1 MNLPFKHLCCFALI
15 LILPADAYAT
25 WSISAVDRKT
35 GEAGVAGASC
45 TSDVSGIASVV
56 PGKGAIV
63 VQAASNYFARMK
75 GAGLMDKGVPADE
88 ILAAIRDKQFNPE
101 DQQYGLVTLYD
112 DSAPLV
118 YSGVNITNWQGA
130 KLGVDVATLGN
141 TLVGQAVVDDAF
153 QAFDANRDKSLA
165 ERLMLA
171 LNAGAKAGGDHRSG
185 TQHARSAFVMV
196 YQPRSD
202 SNLTL
207 AVTGIK
213 LGGKPA
219 VVLLNEQFERWQ
231 RGARRRGRR

>member
-1 MNLPFKHLCCFALI
+1 MNSPFKHLCYLALALI
-15 LILPADAYAT
+15 LPTNAYAT
-25 WSISAVDRKT
+25 WSIIAVDRKT

-45 TSDVSGIASVV
+45 TSDVTGIASVV

-63 VQAASNYFARMK
+63 VQAASNYFARIQ
-75 GAGLMDKGVPADE
+75 GAGLIDKGTPPNEV
-88 ILAAIRDKQFNPE
+88 LATIRDKQFNPE

-118 YSGVNITNWQGA
+118 YSGVNISNWRGA
-130 KLGVDVATLGN
+130 KLGADVAALGN
-141 TLVGQAVVDDAF
+141 TLVGQAVIDGAF
-153 QAFDANRDKSLA
+153 EAFEANRDKSLV
-165 ERLMLA
+165 ERLVLA
-171 LNAGAKAGGDHRSG
+171 LNAGGRAGGDSRCG

-196 YQPRSD
+196 YQPQSD

-219 VVLLNEQFERWQ
+219 VVLLNEQFERWKLGQ
-231 RGARRRGRR
+231 

>member
-1 MNLPFKHLCCFALI
+1 MSSPIKHLCYFAVF
-15 LILPADAYAT
+15 LILPSNAYAT
-25 WSISAVDRKT
+25 WSIIAVDRKT
-35 GEAGVAGASC
+35 GETGVAGASC
-45 TSDVSGIASVV
+45 TSDVTGIASVV

-63 VQAASNYFARMK
+63 VQAASNYFARVQ
-75 GAGLMDKGVPADE
+75 GAGLIDKGAPPKE
-88 ILAAIRDKQFNPE
+88 ILAAIRDKQFDPE
-101 DQQYGLVTLYD
+101 DQQYGVVTLYD

-118 YSGVNITNWQGA
+118 YSGANISNWRGA
-130 KLGVDVATLGN
+130 RLGADVATLGN

-153 QAFDANRDKSLA
+153 QAFDTNRDKSLA
-165 ERLMLA
+165 ERLVLA
-171 LNAGAKAGGDHRSG
+171 LNAGAKAGGDNRCG

-219 VVLLNEQFERWQ
+219 VVLLNEQFERWKPE
-231 RGARRRGRR
+231 RKSP